1 MQCSVSGRT
10 CTSCSSRWR
19 GALAALACA
28 LGSYPQ
34 SGPPAPASLVPPLPR
49 AGWGDTGRPP
59 DFGRF
64 STELAAHGD
73 LVQGAVWSR
82 DGALV
87 GTTCKVSSWTVRL
100 GSVGG
105 PGGPRASL
113 KEKMW
118 GLHTWEILFPK
129 FFSLPSWKTH
139 FPGGFLFLFFWC
151 QVLFPIWFIRR

>member
-34 SGPPAPASLVPPLPR
+34 PGPPAPASLVPPLPR

-59 DFGRF
+59 DLGCF

-105 PGGPRASL
+105 ARGTEGFSERENVGSAYLGDPLS
-113 KEKMW
+113 K
-118 GLHTWEILFPK
+118 ILFSAFLEDPFSRW
-129 FFSLPSWKTH
+129 FFV
-139 FPGGFLFLFFWC
+139 FVFL
-151 QVLFPIWFIRR
+151 VSSFISHLVH